1 MGVMPTLAELVLEG
15 FEPEV
20 EPPAP
25 AEPDVVPLEPTCFA
39 PASIPAP
46 ALLPELEPTS
56 VADVVAALTAAL
68 PTSAAEALEP
78 WIEPTCQVAVEVE
91 VESLDVERFAPPA
104 PDLAPARDPGA
115 CRYCRAPSAPGQ
127 AFCEQCGMHLER
139 LEASPPALPDEE
151 AAVRCRHCGASAA
164 GARCPSCGGRLPEFV
179 Q

>member
-1 MGVMPTLAELVLEG
+1 MGVMPTLAELVLED

-20 EPPAP
+20 EPPAAP
-25 AEPDVVPLEPTCFA
+25 EPDAVPLEPTCFA
-39 PASIPAP
+39 PVAIPAP
-46 ALLPELEPTS
+46 ALLPELEPNS
-56 VADVVAALTAAL
+56 VAEVVAALTAAL
-68 PTSAAEALEP
+68 PTGAADALEP

-104 PDLAPARDPGA
+104 PDPAPARDPGA

-164 GARCPSCGGRLPEFV
+164 GARCPSCGGRLPELV